1 MRFRLLR
8 LSLVFAL
15 ASVGCAEQ
23 GSESGAAVGFAFDP
37 PPPGYQLEG
46 VADAPDPGDPLSI
59 RVFASDDSESGIVDG
74 LAIIVQEATD
84 PSAIEIL
91 PGVTMDDALQDDPWS
106 AVEVRGRPGAAVSA
120 DGMSIV
126 VWTEKTELVL
136 VGSRRDTADELL
148 ALVNEAPDF
157 ASPLDDR
164 RSLVVETD
172 LIAQGGMTMLGA
184 GEGWRSV
191 VYYSEQEPQEALV
204 VGTMAA
210 SEAMVNYLT
219 WSLGEAL
226 ATDPTQASARTET
239 LIGETDATLTFWRDG
254 DRIASAVH
262 IGAAAVDIAPLLESV
277 RLFGADEWQSLVE
290 SAPPP
295 RGYLG
300 VQLET
305 DGRPGAVVLTV
316 LEDSPAGRANLH
328 ADDLITAIDD
338 SPTSSSDDLIS
349 ILSDLRA
356 GDEVRLT
363 VQRGDR
369 ELMVDVVLAERPE

>member
-1 MRFRLLR
+1 MRLRLLR

-15 ASVGCAEQ
+15 ASFGCAEQ
-23 GSESGAAVGFAFDP
+23 GSESGAAGGFAFDP

-126 VWTEKTELVL
+126 AWTEKTELVL